1 MKRILHCDA
10 NNFYASVACMLD
22 KNLQG
27 KCVAVSGDP
36 TKRHGIILAKNQ
48 KAKEMG
54 IKTGDVIWQAKQKCP
69 DLVLVAPQYD
79 EYVKYSDKLF
89 NLYTQYTD
97 RVEPFGIDECWLD
110 VTHSLQLFGSGQA
123 IADELRQ
130 RVKEELGLTISVG
143 VSFTKVF
150 AKLGSDMKK
159 PDATTV
165 ISPFNYQQKI
175 WNLPANDM
183 IMIGR
188 RTYSKLQAM
197 GINTIGDLANTNVQL
212 LRSKFGINGQ
222 KMYDNANGIGDEEVR
237 LYYQHHIPKSIG
249 NSTTLPQDIESEEQ
263 VLAVLTALSEM
274 VAIRMRRYNFYAG
287 GIGLGIRYNDLSG
300 VGKQAKINIAT
311 SSGGEIRDEAFKLF
325 LEINQRKLPI
335 RALSVSTFDLRE
347 QGQDCAQM
355 SLFDDQ
361 IDDRRSRLDKSIDQ
375 LRQKYGYDV
384 VQSAR
389 VVSQPF
395 ICQDLKDSD
404 FLPFK
409 K

>member
-10 NNFYASVACMLD
+10 NNFYASVACTLD
-22 KNLQG
+22 KSLQG
-27 KCVAVSGDP
+27 KYVAVCGDP
-36 TKRHGIILAKNQ
+36 TKRHGIVLAKNQ

-69 DLVLVAPQYD
+69 ELVVVAPQYE

-110 VTHSLQLFGSGQA
+110 VTHSLRLFGSGQA
-123 IADELRQ
+123 IAEELRQ

-165 ISPFNYQQKI
+165 ISPSNYKQKV
-175 WNLPANDM
+175 WSLPANDM

-188 RTYSKLQAM
+188 RTYAKLQSM
-197 GINTIGDLANTNVQL
+197 GINTIGDLANTNVEL
-212 LRSKFGINGQ
+212 LRTKFGVNGQ
-222 KMYDNANGIGDEEVR
+222 KMYDNANGISDEEVR
-237 LYYQHHIPKSIG
+237 LYYQPHIPKSIG
-249 NSTTLPQDIESEEQ
+249 NSTTLPQDIESIDQ
-263 VLAVLTALSEM
+263 VSAVLTALSEM
-274 VAIRMRRYNFYAG
+274 VAVRMRRYNFCAA
-287 GIGLGIRYNDLSG
+287 GIGVGIRYNDLTG
-300 VGKQAKINIAT
+300 VGKQVKMDITT
-311 SSGGEIRDEAFKLF
+311 STASEIRDAALELF
-325 LEINQRKLPI
+325 LAINVRALPI

-347 QGQDCAQM
+347 KEQQSAQI
-355 SLFDDQ
+355 SLFDMPS
-361 IDDRRSRLDKSIDQ
+361 DDKHSRLDKSIDE
-375 LRQKYGYDV
+375 LRKKYGYDV
-384 VQSAR
+384 IQSAR
-389 VVSQPF
+389 VMSQPY
-395 ICQDLKDSD
+395 ICHDLKDSD